1 MQAMKASSDENR
13 LTPTPTLRI
22 GLKRHLFDFCFFCF
36 LKKKRYMFFVSPFLV
51 LYKKSSFVKKIDL
64 YKKIINETNMKV
76 KEVKQ
81 MWKLKQEEQKQ
92 TLNTT

>member
-1 MQAMKASSDENR
+1 MHEMQAMKVSSDENH

-51 LYKKSSFVKKIDL
+51 LYKKKLKGSFVKNID
-64 YKKIINETNMKV
+64 
-76 KEVKQ
+76 
-81 MWKLKQEEQKQ
+81 
-92 TLNTT
+92 